1 MKTIAQTLNMSTKRK
16 TLQRINGS
24 LPSLKSGR
32 LVKAYCIAD
41 AVKMVSSI
49 EIQGV
54 KVDMVEEVFR

>member
-1 MKTIAQTLNMSTKRK
+1 MSTKRK